1 LVVVLVAG
9 AIGFG
14 LGLASNEPAPV
25 SALVDTQPS
34 IPVVRQGRPQLPD
47 EAADADLRGGL
58 LAALEL
64 PPNERNRAVRVAM
77 NAWIAADGAAAIS
90 AARADPKLR
99 DVADR
104 MTHFALYAYPELF
117 LEDAS
122 LLAAVHDGEHLVTS
136 AATAIARYEPDVARA
151 LVDKYLSPDYAK
163 VMRSTVDH
171 FEKLSRPQSL
181 EESFAELESVLA
193 ERDRRKQLSRLHWL
207 INRVARD
214 DPARA
219 AGLIDAVRRPSRG
232 MAMDFLVEVW
242 SRTDPQGAADWLAG
256 KSIRAEDAWQKLALG
271 WGSSDFDAANAY
283 AETLTEDVRGAFLTG
298 LSGVAGRKPLREAQ
312 AWLSRYEH
320 DAVYPDLVATIAPQL
335 AERDPRVALS
345 MLADLPEDRR
355 FESTMGLMPMVMM
368 DDPARLIDAIAELG
382 NDSLRAELLP
392 MISSRW
398 ARDDP
403 ETALN
408 WASTLERG
416 AVRDRVL
423 ANIARLAME
432 FDIGLGVAAI
442 DEIDDAELRANP
454 VRNLLMVI
462 ESDAEAI
469 RRGSAYGVNREAVLQ
484 LREARRSR
492 MSIGSSGSRAI
503 YIRSGDD

>member
-1 LVVVLVAG
+1 MSDA
-9 AIGFG
+9 
-14 LGLASNEPAPV
+14 
-25 SALVDTQPS
+25 
-34 IPVVRQGRPQLPD
+34 RLPD
-47 EAADADLRGGL
+47 EGTDTDLRASL

-64 PPNERNRAVRVAM
+64 PPNERNRAVRLAM
-77 NAWIAADGAAAIS
+77 NAWLAADGAAAIS

-99 DVADR
+99 NVADR

-136 AATAIARYEPDVARA
+136 AVTAIARYEPDVARA
-151 LVDKYLSPDYAK
+151 LVDRYLSPDYAK
-163 VMRSTVDH
+163 MMRSRVDH
-171 FEKLSRPQSL
+171 VEKLSRPQSL

-193 ERDRRKQLSRLHWL
+193 ERDQRKQFSRLHWL
-207 INRVARD
+207 INRVAQD

-256 KSIRAEDAWQKLALG
+256 KDSRVAESGWQKLAWG

-283 AETLTEDVRGAFLTG
+283 AESLTGGVRTAFLTG
-298 LSGVAGRKPLREAQ
+298 LTGVAGRKPLREAQ

-320 DAVYPDLVATIAPQL
+320 DAVYPDLLTAIAPQL

-355 FESTMGLMPMVMM
+355 FEATMGLMPMIMM

-403 ETALN
+403 EAALD

-423 ANIARLAME
+423 ANIARPAME
-432 FDIGLGVAAI
+432 FDIGLAVDVI
-442 DEIDDAELRANP
+442 DRIDDVELRANP
-454 VRNLLMVI
+454 VRNLLVAI
-462 ESDAEAI
+462 ESEAEAI
-469 RRGSAYGVNREAVLQ
+469 RRGRAYGVDREAVLQ

-492 MSIGSSGSRAI
+492 MSIRSSGSRAI
-503 YIRSGDD
+503 YFRSSDD

>member
-1 LVVVLVAG
+1 MSDA
-9 AIGFG
+9 
-14 LGLASNEPAPV
+14 
-25 SALVDTQPS
+25 
-34 IPVVRQGRPQLPD
+34 RLPD
-47 EAADADLRGGL
+47 EGTDTDPRASL

-77 NAWIAADGAAAIS
+77 NAWLAADGAEAIS

-99 DVADR
+99 NVADR

-136 AATAIARYEPDVARA
+136 AASALARYDPDVARA
-151 LVDKYLSPDYAK
+151 LVDKYLPPDYAK

-171 FEKLSRPQSL
+171 FAKLSRPQSL

-193 ERDRRKQLSRLHWL
+193 ERDQRKQLSRLHWL
-207 INRVARD
+207 INRVAQE

-219 AGLIDAVRRPSRG
+219 ARLIDAVRRPARG
-232 MAMDFLVEVW
+232 MAMDLLVEVW

-256 KSIRAEDAWQKLALG
+256 KDARFAEGGWQKLAWG

-283 AETLTEDVRGAFLTG
+283 AESLAGGVRTAFLTG

-320 DAVYPDLVATIAPQL
+320 DAVYPDLLTAMVPQL

-345 MLADLPEDRR
+345 MLADLPADRR
-355 FESTMGLMPMVMM
+355 FEATMGFLPMTMGG
-368 DDPARLIDAIAELG
+368 DPTRVIEALAEVG
-382 NDSLRAELLP
+382 DDSLRVEFLP
-392 MISSRW
+392 MVASRW
-398 ARDDP
+398 AHNDP
-403 ETALN
+403 ESALD
-408 WASTLERG
+408 WATTLERG
-416 AVRDRVL
+416 ALRDKVL
-423 ANIARLAME
+423 ANIARPAMD
-432 FDIGLGVAAI
+432 FDIALGVDAI

-462 ESDAEAI
+462 ESEAEAI
-469 RRGSAYGVNREAVLQ
+469 RRGRAYGVEREAVLK
-484 LREARRSR
+484 LREGRRSR
-492 MSIGSSGSRAI
+492 MSMRRSSGGGTI
-503 YIRSGDD
+503 YLRSSDD